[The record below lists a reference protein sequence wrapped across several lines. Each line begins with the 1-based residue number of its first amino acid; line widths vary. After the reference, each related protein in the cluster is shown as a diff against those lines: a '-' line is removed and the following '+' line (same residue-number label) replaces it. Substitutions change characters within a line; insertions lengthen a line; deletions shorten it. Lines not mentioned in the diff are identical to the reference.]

1 MEIESKVFSL
11 FADFVRDLG
20 KTYPEIKSCLNR
32 NYEDILTESENRKV
46 DDFPKLKTFLDLV
59 YENQSLIR
67 EKDEKL
73 FELEIELLEE
83 ISFKNLWSKNISVK
97 TRGTIWK
104 YLQTF
109 SLITINLKS
118 SEELREVLL
127 AIQNDEIDEKD
138 IMDKKV
144 AKDLKNIKKLTKDV
158 KDEDG
163 DEDEIDLEKL
173 MGGMMDS
180 NIGNIA
186 KEVAESM
193 NIDEMLEGVDENSN
207 PMEIMGK
214 LMSSEKMGSIFQNID
229 SIMKNKMESGE
240 ITEDSLKEEAM
251 GMMGKM
257 DQNPL
262 FGGMMQEMNKTTN
275 GPTEGTDKKGTS
287 TQTKGTDTN
296 RTNEE
301 KKKENREKIK
311 KKINEKK
318 KERTN

>member
-1 MEIESKVFSL
+1 
-11 FADFVRDLG
+11 
-20 KTYPEIKSCLNR
+20 
-32 NYEDILTESENRKV
+32 
-46 DDFPKLKTFLDLV
+46 
-59 YENQSLIR
+59 
-67 EKDEKL
+67 
-73 FELEIELLEE
+73 
-83 ISFKNLWSKNISVK
+83 
-97 TRGTIWK
+97 
-104 YLQTF
+104 
-109 SLITINLKS
+109 
-118 SEELREVLL
+118 
-127 AIQNDEIDEKD
+127 
-138 IMDKKV
+138 
-144 AKDLKNIKKLTKDV
+144 
-158 KDEDG
+158 
-163 DEDEIDLEKL
+163 
-173 MGGMMDS
+173 
-180 NIGNIA
+180 
-186 KEVAESM
+186 M